1 MTFMSDAKH
10 MSLEELIEENRQLKE
25 KLEHLRRELAESVR
39 SEIEMKY
46 GIKSLVEQLNKL
58 KDKASNTSS

>member
-1 MTFMSDAKH
+1 MTFMSDANH